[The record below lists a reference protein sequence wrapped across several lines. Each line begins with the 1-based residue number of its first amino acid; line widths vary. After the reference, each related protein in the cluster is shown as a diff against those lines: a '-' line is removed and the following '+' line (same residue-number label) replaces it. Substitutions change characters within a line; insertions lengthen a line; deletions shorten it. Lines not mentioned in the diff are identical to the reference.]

1 MSVKI
6 ESLQVSGTHLEVCWA
21 GNGRVSRYPA
31 VWLRDHCHSARS
43 MNPDSQQRSVD
54 TFAIPADL
62 APVSARLEAGTV
74 YVAWP
79 QEAEESEYPVSFLEA
94 MAEPGLWQEDRPK
107 RFWMAA
113 DMEDGLPEVP
123 HSAVMAEDSSGLAEW
138 LNLVD
143 RHGFA
148 LVTGVPAT
156 PEATEELLKRVG
168 YIRQTIFGGFWDF
181 TANKAFADTA
191 YSTVEIGPHTDGTYA
206 IDSPG
211 YQAFHCLEFDGTG
224 GESIFVDAFKVAEV
238 IREQDPE
245 AFEVLSSVPV
255 PAQYKGDGVHLMAE
269 NPIIGLDRDG
279 GLRKITYNN
288 YDRAPFRLEDSRQAA
303 FYRSL
308 ALFNSL
314 INDRAY
320 QLRFGLRPGTVVLFD
335 NWRVLHARE
344 AYEGHRRL
352 CGAYHNKED
361 FLSRLRLLRK
371 RG

>member
-1 MSVKI
+1 MSDKI
-6 ESLQVSGTHLEVCWA
+6 ETVQVAGAHLEVSWT
-21 GNGRVSRYPA
+21 GNGQLSRYPA
-31 VWLRDHCHSARS
+31 VWLRDHCHAARS
-43 MNPDSQQRSVD
+43 MNRSSHQRSVD
-54 TFAIPADL
+54 TFSIPETL
-62 APVSARLEAGTV
+62 APAAVRMDAETV
-74 YVAWP
+74 FVTWP
-79 QEAEESEYPVSFLEA
+79 DEAEESVYPVSFLQD
-94 MAEPGLWQEDRPK
+94 MAEPGLWTEDRPK
-107 RFWMAA
+107 SLWMAA
-113 DMEDGLPEVP
+113 DIEETLPEVP
-123 HSAVMAEDSSGLAEW
+123 HAAVMKEDGDGLAEW
-138 LNLVD
+138 LEQVD

-156 PEATEELLKRVG
+156 PEATEEMLKRVG

-245 AFEVLSSVPV
+245 AFEVLASVPV

-269 NPIIGLDRDG
+269 NPVIGLDRDG

-308 ALFNSL
+308 GLFNRL
-314 INDRAY
+314 INDPAY

-361 FLSRLRLLRK
+361 VLSKLRLLRN